1 MNWTDIEDIA
11 IELDEAHPAVDPLTV
26 RFTQLRELVEGLDGF
41 APDPDTHVNE
51 QILEA
56 IQGAWIEERQ
66 DARRESG
73 DDDGP
78 DGPTV
83 APHNPFR

>member
-11 IELDEAHPAVDPLTV
+11 IELDEAHPDIDPLSV

-41 APDPDTHVNE
+41 DPDPDTHVNE

-66 DARRESG
+66 DANG

-78 DGPTV
+78 TH

>member
-26 RFTQLRELVEGLDGF
+26 RFTKLRELVEGLGDF
-41 APDPDTHVNE
+41 TPDPDTHVNE

-66 DARRESG
+66 DARGG
-73 DDDGP
+73 DDE
-78 DGPTV
+78 TTTE
-83 APHNPFR
+83 PHNPFR

>member
-11 IELDEAHPAVDPLTV
+11 IELDEAHPGVDPLAV

-41 APDPDTHVNE
+41 EPDPDTHVNE

-66 DARRESG
+66 DATEG
-73 DDDGP
+73 EDGP
-78 DGPTV
+78 GHT
-83 APHNPFR
+83 PHNPFR